1 MASALHIKDSFVA
14 ILINLGNTSR
24 RTTHFD
30 EGSGFQLSLSPEK
43 ADVALRPVRRAAL
56 KKAPSST
63 PVAWFL
69 EATMVFG
76 DPSTRPQLWHL
87 QGRVRRRREWGMVV
101 GRMGHNE

>member
-30 EGSGFQLSLSPEK
+30 EGSSVFQLSLSQEK
-43 ADVALRPVRRAAL
+43 ADVASRPVRRAAL

-63 PVAWFL
+63 PALWRS
-69 EATMVFG
+69 FG
-76 DPSTRPQLWHL
+76 GLWRPLGRPQLWRL
-87 QGRVRRRREWGMVV
+87 QGRVR
-101 GRMGHNE
+101 GRMGVGHGCWSDGA